1 MTAPLRPSRRCRRRS
16 ALAVAA
22 LLAGCS
28 AAENI
33 TCDEILTEL
42 DSIVRIEGGGAD
54 RRVSYAERAPVM
66 SWYMRFWLLSPIRA
80 PLGWIFGTRT
90 EDELDPPAGHVR
102 ELLLELPDETGSD
115 LLICAGA
122 ITRLAWLAEF
132 ETNAQTRVVA
142 IDGLSRLVQQLE
154 LPLFAAEF
162 ERLAEPLAP
171 QALLLARAGVQTGRP
186 SVRPTSTWTEA
197 QRRPYQEALQGLTSA
212 PLAEPVARILLVQEL
227 TELRAEESDRA
238 LQPVA
243 DAALRAGIVHLVQ
256 GVLLRAVQGQAREYV
271 ELRLCAM
278 EQIRRLGGPRTVPLL
293 LAVMA
298 ASPTETASGQPL
310 YDPDDLVRL
319 RLIHYCGQL
328 GGDLADAVVQLPG
341 RADWQAQ
348 SPRYFLATTILNEQ
362 AYYSKLRTPALVAL
376 TWSLQRPSV
385 DPDPAWVRRWRQ
397 GRAQ

>member
-1 MTAPLRPSRRCRRRS
+1 
-16 ALAVAA
+16 
-22 LLAGCS
+22 
-28 AAENI
+28 
-33 TCDEILTEL
+33 
-42 DSIVRIEGGGAD
+42 
-54 RRVSYAERAPVM
+54 M
-66 SWYMRFWLLSPIRA
+66 SWYMRFWLLSPIRT

-115 LLICAGA
+115 LLVCAGA
-122 ITRLAWLAEF
+122 ITRLSWLAEF

-162 ERLAEPLAP
+162 QQLAEPLAP

-186 SVRPTSTWTEA
+186 SVRPTSAWTEA
-197 QRRPYQEALQGLTSA
+197 QRRPYREALQNLTSA

-227 TELRAEESDRA
+227 TELRAEESDRE
-238 LQPVA
+238 LQPAA

-341 RADWQAQ
+341 RADWQTQ

-385 DPDPAWVRRWRQ
+385 DPDPAWVSRWRQ
-397 GRAQ
+397 GRSQ